1 MICRDRQDPAGVGDA
16 DGRRMSLIGYFSP
29 YRPRAMHV
37 RLAFSF
43 GPSGRDARFP
53 LGVVRFNL
61 SSAPPSPRRGWSVLS
76 PAVASQHRKFSCNQ
90 LIIRRGPMPRFH
102 RARDGHGQYVG
113 EMCGDPG
120 FVPSARAKGIRN
132 CRRKA
137 SYKRLKVSN
146 IFRRTLE
153 AESIGL
159 EKIPSQSP
167 AVTLCT
173 GGEVRSPAPNARK
186 SAALGTDLTNS
197 EKVQKHELAE
207 GRELV
212 SNLLRL

>member
-1 MICRDRQDPAGVGDA
+1 
-16 DGRRMSLIGYFSP
+16 
-29 YRPRAMHV
+29 MHV

-197 EKVQKHELAE
+197 EKVQKHELAVQAVLSE
-207 GRELV
+207 PVSPEFPVKQGKNREF
-212 SNLLRL
+212 LRIWPIWRKFQRNQFVKSVG